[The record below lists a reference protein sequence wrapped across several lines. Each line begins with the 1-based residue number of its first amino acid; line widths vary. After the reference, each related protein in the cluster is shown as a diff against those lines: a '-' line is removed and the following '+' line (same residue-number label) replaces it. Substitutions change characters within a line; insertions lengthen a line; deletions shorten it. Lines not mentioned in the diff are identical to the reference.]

1 MVQRKNLKKTFPFP
15 EVFLSLHVGRQPIN
29 SKGRDRPLAVTRR
42 DDKYSAVYTTK
53 TKSKVFKK
61 NSLLPE
67 KNTLCSQIM
76 FFYVFFTPLGFIGPT
91 GVFCQ
96 HYPEYCIFLPE
107 EGSKY
112 NKRISPQL
120 SKSKSG
126 ESFSDQG
133 RLFCLHQHIQ

>member
-29 SKGRDRPLAVTRR
+29 SKGRDRPPAVTRR

-53 TKSKVFKK
+53 TKSKVFRKQSAARKK
-61 NSLLPE
+61 TRFAA
-67 KNTLCSQIM
+67 KLC
-76 FFYVFFTPLGFIGPT
+76 FFTFFFTPLGFIGPT

-120 SKSKSG
+120 WKSKSG

-133 RLFCLHQHIQ
+133 RLFCLHQHI